1 MFGSA
6 STKDVKAAIPVL
18 KKLVKGD
25 FDQRITQISGNSET
39 AELLH
44 LINDLVDRCDSY
56 LRESAACMSHVSENK
71 YYRKIIETGMQGDFL
86 NASRSVNTALAAID
100 KRVQDFS
107 GATAAFEATV
117 QSIVETVA
125 SASTELMSSSESMQ
139 NIASDTSERA
149 TSVAA
154 AAEEASVNVQSVAS
168 ASEQLSSSITEISQ
182 QVSHASSVANDAA
195 ALTGQVTQRVDSLEQ
210 ATANIVGA
218 LKIISE
224 IAEQTNLLALN
235 ATIEAARAG
244 EAGKGF
250 AVVANEVKALANQTS
265 GATEEINGFVR
276 SIEEASKHTITGIRD
291 ISTQVNTISEA
302 NAAVSAAVEEQS
314 AATREIAGNIEQASA
329 GTTEV
334 TENITAVTAS
344 AQETNRTAHE
354 VNGAAT
360 ELSVQAESLRS
371 VVGDFLNR
379 VRTVV

>member
-6 STKDVKAAIPVL
+6 SSKDIKAAIPVL

-25 FDQRITQISGNSET
+25 FDQRVTQISGNSET

-44 LINDLVDRCDSY
+44 LVNDLVDRCDSY
-56 LRESAACMSHVSENK
+56 VRESAACMSHVSENK

-86 NASRSVNTALAAID
+86 NASRSVNSALSSID
-100 KRVQDFS
+100 QRVQEFS
-107 GATAAFEATV
+107 GATNAFENTV

-139 NIASDTSERA
+139 NIAEDTSQRA

-154 AAEEASVNVQSVAS
+154 AAEEASVNVQSVAL

-182 QVSHASSVANDAA
+182 QVSHASGVANDAA

-291 ISTQVNTISEA
+291 ISTQVSTINEA

-329 GTTEV
+329 GTSEV

-354 VNGAAT
+354 VNGAAS

-371 VVGDFLNR
+371 VVGDFLSR
-379 VRTVV
+379 VRSVV